1 MTGTAGPKRF
11 YKTVAAVPLRD
22 EHTVALDGRPVRT
35 PLKTPLSLPSRL
47 LAEAIAAEWAAQG
60 ERVDFHTMPLMGF
73 ASAAVDRVA
82 PRRDDVIGE
91 LVAFGGT
98 DLLCYRAESPPALVA
113 RQAAAWQPRLDWLA
127 ETHGIRLR
135 ATTGVIHLEQEAAAL
150 DRLRAVIAGQED
162 FALAALHALTTGTG
176 SVVLALS
183 VEAGQIDAAAA
194 AAAGHLDEL
203 FQAEQWG
210 EDPLAVERRDRIA
223 GELVEAERFLR
234 LATAA

>member
-1 MTGTAGPKRF
+1 MTGAAGPKRF
-11 YKTVAAVPLRD
+11 YQAAAAVPLGD
-22 EHTVALDGRPVRT
+22 GHTVALDGRPVRT
-35 PLKTPLSLPSRL
+35 PLKSPLSLPTRP

-60 ERVDFHTMPLMGF
+60 ERIDFRTMPLMGV
-73 ASAAVDRVA
+73 ASAAVDQIV

-135 ATTGVIHLEQEAAAL
+135 ATTGVIHLAQDAAAL
-150 DRLRAVIAGQED
+150 ERLREVIAGQAN
-162 FALAALHALTTGTG
+162 FALAALHVLTTGTG
-176 SVVLALS
+176 STVLALS
-183 VEAGQIDAAAA
+183 VAAGQIDAAAA
-194 AAAGHLDEL
+194 AKAGHLDEL

-210 EDPLAVERRDRIA
+210 EEPLAVERRDRIS
-223 GELVEAERFLR
+223 GELIEAERFLR
-234 LATAA
+234 LATMA